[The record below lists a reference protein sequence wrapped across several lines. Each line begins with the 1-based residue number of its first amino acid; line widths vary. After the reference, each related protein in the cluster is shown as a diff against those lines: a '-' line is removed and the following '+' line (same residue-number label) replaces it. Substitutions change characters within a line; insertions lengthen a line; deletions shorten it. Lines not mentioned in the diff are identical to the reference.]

1 MEARAETRRK
11 LVEKALKE
19 GYSISGEALE
29 ALNRLENPLQTLRR
43 ILNYL
48 REKEPNTL
56 VIEARHLEEL
66 GTPPSSPKKEPVIQ
80 KPVPETQIR
89 KLELRVDERFLKLYR
104 IEGKTEEFQQYFR
117 SRYEKILN
125 LLQKRGL
132 NFSST
137 HSVRGIKQGQE
148 AVLALMLLEKRE
160 TGKALILEGED
171 SSGFLRLIVPKRS
184 QRLFQE
190 ASLILP
196 DSVFGA
202 RVTRLNDS
210 FLVRELF
217 LPDAPIRGEVKASE
231 APETYLCLVSDL
243 HVGSKKFRRD
253 LWESF
258 LDWINRGRDPEAKRI
273 SHLVIAGDLVDGV
286 GIFPGQRW
294 ELEYT
299 SVKKQL
305 EEAAELLRDIPSHVK
320 IILSPGNHDPVE
332 RALPQ
337 PPLTGDYR
345 KILEKARGD
354 IVFVGNPAWIELGGR
369 SLLIYHG
376 QSFDDIIQALP
387 NVSYNTL
394 QKDVGNVLEAVVR
407 HRHLAPIYG
416 GNTPILPLPED
427 LLVLE
432 KLPHIIHSGHIHVA
446 HAGTYRDIKLV
457 NTGTWQ
463 EQTSYQRSM
472 GLEPTV
478 GIIAIVN
485 LKTLSLK
492 LKRFA

>member
-1 MEARAETRRK
+1 VEAGAETRRK
-11 LVEKALKE
+11 LVEKALRE

-29 ALNRLENPLQTLRR
+29 ALNRLENPLQALRR

-56 VIEARHLEEL
+56 VIEVRHLEEL
-66 GTPPSSPKKEPVIQ
+66 ETPPNPEKEPTEYLQ
-80 KPVPETQIR
+80 EPVLAQIPELQ
-89 KLELRVDERFLKLYR
+89 VDERFLKFYR
-104 IEGKTEEFQQYFR
+104 IEGKTEEFKRYFS
-117 SRYEKILN
+117 SRYEKLLK
-125 LLQKRGL
+125 LLQRRGL
-132 NFSST
+132 SFLST
-137 HSVRGIKQGQE
+137 SSVRGIKQGQE
-148 AVLALMLLEKRE
+148 AVLSLMLLEKRE
-160 TGKALILEGED
+160 TRKALILEGED
-171 SSGFLRLIVPKRS
+171 SSGFIRLIVPKRS

-210 FLVRELF
+210 FLVKELF
-217 LPDAPIRGEVKASE
+217 LPDAPIGGGGKASE

-243 HVGSKKFRRD
+243 HVGSRKFRRD

-258 LDWINRGRDPEAKRI
+258 LDWINRGRDPEAKRVR
-273 SHLVIAGDLVDGV
+273 HLVIAGDLVDGV

-305 EEAAELLRDIPSHVK
+305 EEAAELLRDIPSHIK

-345 KILEKARGD
+345 RILEKVRGD

-369 SLLIYHG
+369 RILIYHG

-394 QKDVGNVLEAVVR
+394 QKDVGNVLESVIR

-432 KLPHIIHSGHIHVA
+432 KLPNIIHSGHIHVA
-446 HAGTYRDIKLV
+446 YAGTYRDIKLV

-478 GIIAIVN
+478 GTIAIVN

-492 LKRFA
+492 LKKFT

>member
-1 MEARAETRRK
+1 MMEAGAETRRK
-11 LVEKALKE
+11 LVERALSE

-29 ALNRLENPLQTLRR
+29 ALNRLENPFQALRR

-56 VIEARHLEEL
+56 VIEVRHLEGLEA
-66 GTPPSSPKKEPVIQ
+66 SPNPEKESIEYLQEPAL
-80 KPVPETQIR
+80 TQIR
-89 KLELRVDERFLKLYR
+89 EPELQIDERFLNPYR
-104 IEGKTEEFQQYFR
+104 IEGKTEEFKQYFS
-117 SRYEKILN
+117 SRYEKLLK
-125 LLQKRGL
+125 LLQRRGL
-132 NFSST
+132 SFLST
-137 HSVRGIKQGQE
+137 SSVRGIKQGQE
-148 AVLALMLLEKRE
+148 VVLSLMLLEKRE

-171 SSGFLRLIVPKRS
+171 SSGFIRLIVPKRS
-184 QRLFQE
+184 QKLFYE

-217 LPDAPIRGEVKASE
+217 LPDAPIGGEEKISE

-258 LDWINRGRDPEAKRI
+258 LDWINRGRDPEAKRVRYLI
-273 SHLVIAGDLVDGV
+273 IAGDLVDGV

-294 ELEYT
+294 ELECT

-305 EEAAELLRDIPSHVK
+305 EEAAGLLRDIPSHIE

-332 RALPQ
+332 KALPQ
-337 PPLTGDYR
+337 PPLTGEYR
-345 KILEKARGD
+345 RILERVRG
-354 IVFVGNPAWIELGGR
+354 IIFVGNPAWIKLGGR
-369 SLLIYHG
+369 SILIYHG

-394 QKDVGNVLEAVVR
+394 QKDIGSVLESVVR

-432 KLPHIIHSGHIHVA
+432 KLPNIIHSGHIHIA
-446 HAGTYRDIKLV
+446 YAGTYRNIKLV

-463 EQTSYQRSM
+463 EQTSYQKSM

-478 GIIAIVN
+478 GTMAIVN

-492 LKRFA
+492 LKKFT